1 MNSSPA
7 SGPDAGADGLFPRLA
22 RETARFRGWRAWT
35 TALGL
40 GILAAA
46 AMPPYGLVF
55 ALVPAF
61 TGLVWLAERS
71 RWQGAF
77 AIGWLFG
84 LGHFAVG
91 FYWVASAFLV
101 EAAIYGWMAP
111 IAVIGL
117 AAGMALFPAVAV
129 TAASELARELKL
141 DRWAR
146 ALALAAFWTLA
157 EWLRGQLFTGF
168 PWNLMG
174 TVWAASAPV
183 LQAAAWVG
191 VFGLGLV
198 TVAAAAL
205 PAALADGDGRR
216 RMAQASSGLAVLA
229 LIFAAGSARLAG
241 AVEGFVAGANLRL
254 VQPNIPQH
262 LKWLPDL
269 RTGHVRRQIE
279 MSRKPA
285 AAGEPAPTHVI
296 WAETAVPFNLA
307 ADRPLQKVLGQ
318 AAPDGG
324 LLIAGAPRAAGQGKD
339 QQIWNSA
346 HALTPAG
353 VIVATYDKQ
362 HLVPFGEYVPLRQ
375 LFSGVLG
382 FAKLTAGRLD
392 FSFGTGPRVLE
403 LPGLPPASF
412 LICYEV
418 IFPDEVPGQGAAGR
432 ARPGWLLNLTNDAW
446 FGVSAGPHQHLA
458 SARMRAVEQ
467 GLPLVR
473 VANTGIS
480 AVIDGY
486 GRVLAE
492 LPLGQA
498 GVIDSRLPKA
508 LDATPFARF
517 GEAATW
523 VLILAAL
530 ALSGLAGRRRRQ

>member
-318 AAPDGG
+318 AAPDG
-324 LLIAGAPRAAGQGKD
+324 KD